1 MYRKTIFSICAITL
15 LGLAWQGP
23 ARADGLYIGGAAH
36 AASGSYQNSDDTDS
50 TTSLTLGYL
59 FIDSNFLMLSAEL
72 SRYDLG
78 SFSAGGNDFESDATA
93 LGAMAALPL
102 GPFIELY
109 GKLGVASVDGKING
123 SKFDGSDNYRGVGMA
138 FDFFDTVDL
147 FVEYL
152 KFDNEI
158 DSELLGLGL
167 RLDF

>member
-1 MYRKTIFSICAITL
+1 MDYKSIFSICAITL
-15 LGLAWQGP
+15 LGLAWQAP

-36 AASGSYQNSDDTDS
+36 AATGSYQNSDDTDT
-50 TTSLTLGYL
+50 TTSLTLGYI
-59 FIDSNFLMLSAEL
+59 FIDSNFLILSAEL

-78 SFSAGGNDFESDATA
+78 SFSDGGNVYEADATA

-109 GKLGVASVDGKING
+109 GKLGVASVDGEING
-123 SKFDGSDNYRGVGMA
+123 NKFDGDESYQGVGLA

-158 DSELLGLGL
+158 DSELLGVGL